1 MKTRMTLCAAA
12 LSPLVFVSAIM
23 AQQGAPLLTYRELIQ
38 LYKQDVPPRPL
49 QLKLNH
55 LLTTPF
61 VSNQAAAAGRRPLKP
76 VSTELGKF
84 LRVAQ
89 WNIERGL
96 EFDAVM
102 LAFTDPR
109 RFTALMENK
118 GSKASPEE
126 RTRIAEQIGILQA
139 ADVVVLNEVDWGM
152 NRTLFRNVA
161 AQLASTFGMNYAYGV
176 EFVEVDPITMGL
188 DQRILIREVEETYA

>member
-1 MKTRMTLCAAA
+1 MKTRMTLCAAV
-12 LSPLVFVSAIM
+12 LSQLACVPAIV

-38 LYKQDVPPRPL
+38 LYQQDVPPRPL

-61 VSNQAAAAGRRPLKP
+61 VSNQASAAGRRPLKP

-96 EFDAVM
+96 EFDAVR

-109 RFTALMENK
+109 RFTALMESK
-118 GSKASPEE
+118 DSKASAED
-126 RTRIAEQIGILQA
+126 RSRIADQIAVLKA
-139 ADVVVLNEVDWGM
+139 ADVLV
-152 NRTLFRNVA
+152 
-161 AQLASTFGMNYAYGV
+161 
-176 EFVEVDPITMGL
+176 
-188 DQRILIREVEETYA
+188 

>member
-1 MKTRMTLCAAA
+1 MLRAV
-12 LSPLVFVSAIM
+12 LSQLVCVSAIV
-23 AQQGAPLLTYRELIQ
+23 AQQGAPLLTYRELIE
-38 LYKQDVPPRPL
+38 LYKQDVPPAPL
-49 QLKLNH
+49 KLKLNH

-61 VSNQAAAAGRRPLKP
+61 VSNQASAAGRLPLKP
-76 VSTELGKF
+76 VSAQLGKY

-96 EFDAVM
+96 EFDAVK

-109 RFTALMENK
+109 RFSALMENK
-118 GSKASPEE
+118 DSKASPEE
-126 RTRIAEQIGILQA
+126 RTRIREQIGLLKA

-161 AQLASTFGMNYAYGV
+161 AQLASAFGMNYAYGV

-188 DQRILIREVEETYA
+188 DQHVLIREVEETYS